1 MFMRAIDSW
10 PEYSGDKRWQ
20 NLSIK
25 WTLFVVIT
33 SRHFMTFFLPNSHC
47 DRSSM
52 NPLLLSLLITTLKVE
67 DNEQLKGEARFLWE
81 ICLWGC
87 ACGVNSSCP
96 RFCTNR
102 VIFSLQDVSINCF
115 TGAYKRRNTF
125 GQKKLNDLNQRLK
138 KKKNQPK
145 KDPISLKDME
155 NASDWLVSD
164 FGTEEVFL
172 GEGLTWE
179 IVEDALW

>member
-52 NPLLLSLLITTLKVE
+52 NPLLLSLLM
-67 DNEQLKGEARFLWE
+67 FLWE

-115 TGAYKRRNTF
+115 TGWPYLCF
-125 GQKKLNDLNQRLK
+125 FFEVL
-138 KKKNQPK
+138 
-145 KDPISLKDME
+145 SC
-155 NASDWLVSD
+155 D
-164 FGTEEVFL
+164 FF
-172 GEGLTWE
+172 
-179 IVEDALW
+179 